1 LFCIYKKRLHF
12 GLNFLAYN
20 EAIMDR
26 VPVQSLTFIFFLW
39 TGFVVEHSDIVF
51 IAVKPHILD
60 SAVENMKATL
70 SQAISTK
77 LFVSVLAGTTLEV
90 LEQVGCC

>member
-1 LFCIYKKRLHF
+1 
-12 GLNFLAYN
+12 
-20 EAIMDR
+20 MDR

-90 LEQVGCC
+90 LEQVGCCWFNNVIVQNTL

>member
-1 LFCIYKKRLHF
+1 MQIL
-12 GLNFLAYN
+12 
-20 EAIMDR
+20 
-26 VPVQSLTFIFFLW
+26 LTFFFLW

-60 SAVENMKATL
+60 SAIENMKATL
-70 SQAISTK
+70 AQLVPTK

-90 LEQVGCC
+90 LEKVGFLLV

>member
-1 LFCIYKKRLHF
+1 
-12 GLNFLAYN
+12 
-20 EAIMDR
+20 M
-26 VPVQSLTFIFFLW
+26 
-39 TGFVVEHSDIVF
+39 EHSDIVF

-60 SAVENMKATL
+60 AAVENMKATL

-90 LEQVGCC
+90 LEQVGCCLIYNVIYSAKYTLGFIPCYIIITGKV

>member
-1 LFCIYKKRLHF
+1 
-12 GLNFLAYN
+12 
-20 EAIMDR
+20 M
-26 VPVQSLTFIFFLW
+26 
-39 TGFVVEHSDIVF
+39 EHSDIVF

-77 LFVSVLAGTTLEV
+77 LFVSVIAGTTLEV